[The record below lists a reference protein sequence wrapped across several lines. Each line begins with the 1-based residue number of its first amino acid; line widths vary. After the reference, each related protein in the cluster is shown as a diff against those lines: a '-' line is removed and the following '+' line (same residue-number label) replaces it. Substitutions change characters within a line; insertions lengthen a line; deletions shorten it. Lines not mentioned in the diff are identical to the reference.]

1 MGVTATPK
9 HTQTERMAAQEGSPP
24 AKKYK
29 LEEGTCTDG
38 EMSQQLVERHW
49 VKVEQS
55 KKFQNQN
62 KLLKV
67 MQWNMLADGM

>member
-1 MGVTATPK
+1 
-9 HTQTERMAAQEGSPP
+9 MAAQEDSPP

-29 LEEGTCTDG
+29 LEEDTCTDG
-38 EMSQQLVERHW
+38 EESQQLVERHW

-55 KKFQNQN
+55 KESQNQS

-67 MQWNMLADGM
+67 MQWNMLADGIKNIGSR